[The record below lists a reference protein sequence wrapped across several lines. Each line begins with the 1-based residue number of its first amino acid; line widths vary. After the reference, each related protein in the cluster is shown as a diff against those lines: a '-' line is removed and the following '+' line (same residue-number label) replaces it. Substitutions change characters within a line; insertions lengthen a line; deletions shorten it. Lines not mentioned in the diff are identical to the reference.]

1 MEVPMF
7 NPISCEQFETPE
19 SDFKPGPAPQLL
31 WIEIKNLVVDRTY
44 QRDIGKRGAANI
56 RHIAENFD
64 WSKFAPVIVAPVEG
78 GLYAVVDG
86 QHRTTA
92 AQLRKLEKVPCQ
104 VVQADRPQQ
113 AAAFAAVNGAV
124 TKTTSQQLYYA
135 RLTAGNPECGALQDI
150 LSAAGVEIVKTNL
163 VLARMKAGQAHC
175 VGALL
180 RCQREYG
187 PATLITALQCIT
199 QTADGNAGFIR
210 ASIVEGICA
219 VLHRNRKWCEAGDAL
234 LRAMDSLSFPDM
246 WDEVTGGTEQIS
258 PLTALKAV
266 SEFVTNHLAKTLGP
280 ASRPALA
287 PHQEE
292 RAIAQH

>member
-1 MEVPMF
+1 MF
-7 NPISCEQFETPE
+7 NPISCEQFEKPE
-19 SDFKPGPAPQLL
+19 ADFKPGPAPQLL
-31 WIEIKNLVVDRTY
+31 WIEIKSLVVDRSY

-86 QHRTTA
+86 QHRATA
-92 AQLRKLEKVPCQ
+92 AQLRNLERVPCQ
-104 VVQADRPQQ
+104 VVQADRSQQ

-135 RLTAGNPECGALQDI
+135 RLTAGNAECSALNEV

-163 VLARMKAGQAHC
+163 VLARMKVGQAHC

-180 RCQREYG
+180 RCLREYG
-187 PATLITALQCIT
+187 PDTLITALQCIT
-199 QTADGNAGFIR
+199 QTADGNAGFLR
-210 ASIVEGICA
+210 ASIIEGICA

-246 WDEVTGGTEQIS
+246 WDEVTGASDQIS
-258 PLTALKAV
+258 PLAAIKAV
-266 SEFVTNHLAKTLGP
+266 SEFVTVHLIKTLGP
-280 ASRPALA
+280 ASRTTPT
-287 PHQEE
+287 QQQD
-292 RAIAQH
+292 QHLTPQH

>member
-1 MEVPMF
+1 MF
-7 NPISCEQFETPE
+7 NPISCEQFDKPE

-31 WIEIKNLVVDRTY
+31 WIEIKDLVVDRSY

-64 WSKFAPVIVAPVEG
+64 WSKFAPVVVAPIEG
-78 GLYAVVDG
+78 GQYAVVDG

-92 AQLRKLEKVPCQ
+92 ALLRNLERVPCQ
-104 VVQADRPQQ
+104 VVQADRAQQ

-135 RLTAGNPECGALQDI
+135 RLTAGNPECCALQEV
-150 LSAAGVEIVKTNL
+150 LAAAGVEIVRTNL
-163 VLARMKAGQAHC
+163 VLARMRVGQAHC

-180 RCQREYG
+180 RCLREYG

-199 QTADGNAGFIR
+199 QTADGNAGFLR
-210 ASIVEGICA
+210 ASIIEGICN

-246 WDEVTGGTEQIS
+246 WEDVTGGSEQIP

-266 SEFVTNHLAKTLGP
+266 AEFVTGHLVKTLGP
-280 ASRPALA
+280 ASRPVLP
-287 PHQEE
+287 PHQDE
-292 RAIAQH
+292 RLSTAQH